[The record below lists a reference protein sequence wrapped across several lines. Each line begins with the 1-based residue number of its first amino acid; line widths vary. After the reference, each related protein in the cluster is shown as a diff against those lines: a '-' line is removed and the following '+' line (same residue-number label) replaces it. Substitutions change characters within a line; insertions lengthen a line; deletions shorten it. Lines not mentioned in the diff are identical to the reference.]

1 MRSCGSALSSRAR
14 RFTRLCAQLA
24 SLYSPHLCRNLYAL
38 EVDPTP
44 ERDLDA
50 DGGDGPEESLLTD
63 IASSI
68 PGIDEAMVSSRGDVT
83 LCCRV

>member
-1 MRSCGSALSSRAR
+1 M
-14 RFTRLCAQLA
+14 LCAQLA
-24 SLYSPHLCRNLYAL
+24 CVSLTRLCRNLYAL

-68 PGIDEAMVSSRGDVT
+68 PGIDEAMVR
-83 LCCRV
+83 LLAR